1 MQRPKRR
8 RLLTQTPSVLEQLL
22 LQGQAPIRQELLP
35 LLQASLQQL
44 QVQASLQQLAEPLAC

>member
-1 MQRPKRR
+1 VQRPKRR
-8 RLLTQTPSVLEQLL
+8 RLLAQTPSVLEQLL

-44 QVQASLQQLAEPLAC
+44 QVQASLQRLAELLAC